1 MRKEDFFEV
10 LGELDDD
17 IVKGAESAGRGNKV
31 KRRIWAKWGAAAAC
45 LCLAAVGAVV
55 FLQQNS
61 LYPGSVDEGGGTY
74 SVAVYPA
81 HEREENVELAEVVS
95 LTEGEA
101 SGTPLGEYLPRQL
114 PQGFHYGR
122 GSMYHTVMKDGKRYT
137 MLRVEYISGIIPE
150 QQYTEDG
157 GAVAP
162 DLDTTGELF
171 IICILNFE
179 PDTDGNIYSHNKEV
193 TVSLLEEKGAV
204 YYRSGDCYIGV
215 FPETAEPAAVFEALK
230 SMK

>member
-1 MRKEDFFEV
+1 
-10 LGELDDD
+10 
-17 IVKGAESAGRGNKV
+17 
-31 KRRIWAKWGAAAAC
+31 
-45 LCLAAVGAVV
+45 
-55 FLQQNS
+55 
-61 LYPGSVDEGGGTY
+61 
-74 SVAVYPA
+74 
-81 HEREENVELAEVVS
+81 
-95 LTEGEA
+95 
-101 SGTPLGEYLPRQL
+101 
-114 PQGFHYGR
+114 
-122 GSMYHTVMKDGKRYT
+122 MYNTVMKDGKRYT

>member
-1 MRKEDFFEV
+1 
-10 LGELDDD
+10 
-17 IVKGAESAGRGNKV
+17 
-31 KRRIWAKWGAAAAC
+31 
-45 LCLAAVGAVV
+45 
-55 FLQQNS
+55 
-61 LYPGSVDEGGGTY
+61 
-74 SVAVYPA
+74 
-81 HEREENVELAEVVS
+81 
-95 LTEGEA
+95 
-101 SGTPLGEYLPRQL
+101 
-114 PQGFHYGR
+114 
-122 GSMYHTVMKDGKRYT
+122 MYNTVMKDGKRYT

-171 IICILNFE
+171 IICILNYE
-179 PDTDGNIYSHNKEV
+179 PDTDSNIYSHNKEV